1 MIEDKYTSALGHRFL
16 RQITA
21 QTTTLPTVYGQV
33 VRRLTSMLEMARSTN
48 AELED
53 PFRMQ
58 TNHYTEEWMTI
69 SIYCI
74 ERSVDD
80 WIQPYKYRVL
90 CCEE

>member
-1 MIEDKYTSALGHRFL
+1 
-16 RQITA
+16 
-21 QTTTLPTVYGQV
+21 
-33 VRRLTSMLEMARSTN
+33 MLEMARSTN